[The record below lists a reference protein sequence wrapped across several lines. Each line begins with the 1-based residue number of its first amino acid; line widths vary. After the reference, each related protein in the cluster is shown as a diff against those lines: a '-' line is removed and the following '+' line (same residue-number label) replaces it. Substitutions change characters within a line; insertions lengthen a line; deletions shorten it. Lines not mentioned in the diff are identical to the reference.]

1 MSEIGSTPTT
11 TPPTG
16 TAWVG
21 DWDAD
26 FADRVYGSDPVVIGD
41 VAALLTGVQHRNGA
55 TVSGVA
61 LRVNGTVIGTGRT
74 AAVTADLTPGQARDL
89 AGVLLALADRAEAV
103 DGIGS
108 PRQQHGVAVAALSRS
123 PVVPNVSESANTV

>member
-11 TPPTG
+11 PPPAG

-26 FADRVYGSDPVVIGD
+26 FDDRVYGGDPVVVGD
-41 VAALLTGVQHRNGA
+41 IAALLTGVQHRNGS

-61 LRVNGTVIGTGRT
+61 LRIEGAVIGSGRRS
-74 AAVTADLTPGQARDL
+74 ALAADLTPGQAREL
-89 AGVLLALADRAEAV
+89 AGLIVALADQAEAV
-103 DGIGS
+103 DGIG
-108 PRQQHGVAVAALSRS
+108 
-123 PVVPNVSESANTV
+123 

>member
-1 MSEIGSTPTT
+1 VSDIGS
-11 TPPTG
+11 PPVTSPPAG
-16 TAWVG
+16 TVWVG

-26 FADRVYGSDPVVIGD
+26 FQDRVYGGDPVVIGD
-41 VAALLTGVQHRNGA
+41 IAALLTGVQHRNGA

-61 LRVNGTVIGTGRT
+61 LRVKGAVIGSGRRG
-74 AAVTADLTPGQARDL
+74 AVTADLTPGQARDL
-89 AGVLLALADRAEAV
+89 AGVLTELADSSEAV

-108 PRQQHGVAVAALSRS
+108 PRQQHDVAVAACSCS

>member
-1 MSEIGSTPTT
+1 MSDIGS
-11 TPPTG
+11 PPVTSPPAG
-16 TAWVG
+16 TVWVG

-26 FADRVYGSDPVVIGD
+26 FQDRVYGGDPVVIGD
-41 VAALLTGVQHRNGA
+41 IAALLTGVQHRNGA

-61 LRVNGTVIGTGRT
+61 LRVKGAVIGSGRRG
-74 AAVTADLTPGQARDL
+74 AVTADLTPGQARDL
-89 AGVLLALADRAEAV
+89 AGVLTELADSSEAV

-108 PRQQHGVAVAALSRS
+108 PRQQHDVAVAACSCS

>member
-11 TPPTG
+11 TPPAG

-26 FADRVYGSDPVVIGD
+26 FADRVFGSDPVVIGN
-41 VAALLTGVQHRNGA
+41 VAALLTGVQHLNGA

-61 LRVNGTVIGTGRT
+61 LRVDGTVIDAGLT
-74 AAVTADLTPGQARDL
+74 AAVTADLTPGQACDL
-89 AGVLLALADRAEAV
+89 AGILLALADRAEAV

-108 PRQQHGVAVAALSRS
+108 PRQQRGVAVAALSCS

>member
-26 FADRVYGSDPVVIGD
+26 FSDRVYGSDPVVIGD
-41 VAALLTGVQHRNGA
+41 VAALLTGVQHRSGA

-61 LRVNGTVIGTGRT
+61 LRVDGTVIETGCT

-89 AGVLLALADRAEAV
+89 AVVLGALADRAEAV

-108 PRQQHGVAVAALSRS
+108 SRLS
-123 PVVPNVSESANTV
+123 PK

>member
-16 TAWVG
+16 TTWVG

-26 FADRVYGSDPVVIGD
+26 FCDRVYGSDPVVIGD
-41 VAALLTGVQHRNGA
+41 IAALVTGVQHRSGA

-61 LRVNGTVIGTGRT
+61 LRVDGTVIGSGRT
-74 AAVTADLTPGQARDL
+74 AAVTSDLTPGQARDL
-89 AGVLLALADRAEAV
+89 AGLLVTLADRAEAI

-108 PRQQHGVAVAALSRS
+108 SRRGS
-123 PVVPNVSESANTV
+123 V

>member
-26 FADRVYGSDPVVIGD
+26 FSDRVYGSDPVVIGD
-41 VAALLTGVQHRNGA
+41 VAALLTGVQHRSGA

-61 LRVNGTVIGTGRT
+61 LRVDGAVIGSGRV

-89 AGVLLALADRAEAV
+89 AGILVALADRAEAV

-108 PRQQHGVAVAALSRS
+108 SR
-123 PVVPNVSESANTV
+123 PIVMRDARCRDRPLGLNDVGK